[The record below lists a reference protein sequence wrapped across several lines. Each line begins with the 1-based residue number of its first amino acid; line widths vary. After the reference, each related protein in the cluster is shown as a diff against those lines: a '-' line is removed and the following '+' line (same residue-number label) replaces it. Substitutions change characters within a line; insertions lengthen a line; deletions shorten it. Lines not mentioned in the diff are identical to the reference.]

1 MMNKN
6 LLISSGDIK
15 VDGFSIH
22 YISAGKGEPIL
33 LLHGWPTSSYLWRN
47 IIEPLARTRLVIAP
61 DLPGFGSSDK
71 PPTAPYTLDYQ
82 VKMLDSLLRSMN
94 VGRTDLVVHDL
105 GGPVGLLWAV
115 RNPSKVRG
123 LVILNTF
130 VHPGLSFLEKLVF
143 LTVKIPIIRDW
154 IASPA
159 GISITMKWGVENKK
173 KMTREV
179 IAAYQAPF
187 TTPMTRQV
195 LIKTLAAIDVN
206 EMEEIMQKLPGM
218 DVPIRIIFGE
228 KDLLLAE
235 EMRRLAGELP
245 KAQVTSIPDCGHFLQ
260 EDIPE
265 RLSELISEFLNK

>member
-1 MMNKN
+1 
-6 LLISSGDIK
+6 
-15 VDGFSIH
+15 
-22 YISAGKGEPIL
+22 
-33 LLHGWPTSSYLWRN
+33 
-47 IIEPLARTRLVIAP
+47 
-61 DLPGFGSSDK
+61 
-71 PPTAPYTLDYQ
+71 
-82 VKMLDSLLRSMN
+82 
-94 VGRTDLVVHDL
+94 
-105 GGPVGLLWAV
+105 
-115 RNPSKVRG
+115 
-123 LVILNTF
+123 
-130 VHPGLSFLEKLVF
+130 
-143 LTVKIPIIRDW
+143 
-154 IASPA
+154 
-159 GISITMKWGVENKK
+159 MKWGVENKK

>member
-123 LVILNTF
+123 LDRKPRWHLD
-130 VHPGLSFLEKLVF
+130 H
-143 LTVKIPIIRDW
+143 D
-154 IASPA
+154 
-159 GISITMKWGVENKK
+159 
-173 KMTREV
+173 
-179 IAAYQAPF
+179 
-187 TTPMTRQV
+187 
-195 LIKTLAAIDVN
+195 
-206 EMEEIMQKLPGM
+206 EMG
-218 DVPIRIIFGE
+218 R
-228 KDLLLAE
+228 
-235 EMRRLAGELP
+235 
-245 KAQVTSIPDCGHFLQ
+245 
-260 EDIPE
+260 
-265 RLSELISEFLNK
+265 